1 MADVQ
6 PVTVYILGNEYH
18 VSSPADQV
26 EKLEKAAKELD
37 NRMREIKA
45 GGRILGMDR
54 IAVMAALNL
63 AFELLHGEPGNS
75 ELDEKIDNRIKQLKE
90 DIDSALASNAQM
102 ELT

>member
-1 MADVQ
+1 MK

-37 NRMREIKA
+37 ARMREIKS
-45 GGRILGMDR
+45 GGRIIGMDR

-63 AFELLHGEPGNS
+63 AFELLHGEPGGS
-75 ELDEKIDNRIKQLKE
+75 EMNEKINNRIKKLQE
-90 DIDSALASNAQM
+90 DIDSALASSAQM

>member
-1 MADVQ
+1 MADIK

-26 EKLEKAAKELD
+26 EKLESAAKELD
-37 NRMREIKA
+37 KRMREIKS
-45 GGRILGMDR
+45 GGRIVGMDR

-63 AFELLHGEPGNS
+63 AFELLHGEPGNT
-75 ELDEKIDNRIKQLKE
+75 EIDEKISKRIKNLTE
-90 DIDSALASNAQM
+90 EIDSTLASTAQM

>member
-1 MADVQ
+1 MK

-37 NRMREIKA
+37 SRMREIKS
-45 GGRILGMDR
+45 GGRIVGMDR

-63 AFELLHGEPGNS
+63 AFELLHGEPGSS
-75 ELDEKIDNRIKQLKE
+75 EFNEKINNRIKKLQE
-90 DIDSALASNAQM
+90 DIDSALASSAQM